1 MRKLLLA
8 CTALAALTM
17 PASAAIVADL
27 GADPNAG
34 VSHVAVGNFTDDY
47 TFTLTQNSTITVV
60 GLINTFAG
68 GLGSGQFIANFAAS
82 IFEEPTNTLVLGPA
96 DGTAGC
102 GAISLCQSLSGSSIL
117 GVGSYELEVTGTG
130 GANASYGGDITTV
143 AAVPEPS
150 TWAMMII
157 GFAGVVVMAVKRRR
171 KEAGDAFRWA

>member
-8 CTALAALTM
+8 GAVMLAFTSAGNAAL
-17 PASAAIVADL
+17 VANL

-34 VSHVAVGNFTDDY
+34 VSHTAVGNFTDDY
-47 TFTLTQNSTITVV
+47 TFTLTQDSTITVV

-82 IFEEPTNTLVLGPA
+82 IFEEPGNNLVLGPV
-96 DGTAGC
+96 DGQTGC
-102 GAISLCQSLSGSSIL
+102 GAILLCQSLSGTATL
-117 GVGSYELEVTGTG
+117 GIGDYVLEVTGTG

-150 TWAMMII
+150 TWAMMIL
-157 GFAGVVVMAVKRRR
+157 GFAGIVVMAAKRRR
-171 KEAGDAFRWA
+171 DTGRAFRLA

>member
-8 CTALAALTM
+8 GAALLAFT
-17 PASAAIVADL
+17 SAGNAAFVADL

-82 IFEEPTNTLVLGPA
+82 IFEEPTKTLVLGPV

-102 GAISLCQSLSGSSIL
+102 GAISLCQSLSGAATL

-150 TWAMMII
+150 TWVMLVL
-157 GFAGVVVMAVKRRR
+157 GFCGVAFMAKRRNATGR
-171 KEAGDAFRWA
+171 AFRFA